1 MKVIAVG
8 LLALAAAAGLMSLT
22 ATAQDLQSQPVD
34 VSYSPGETRML
45 TDDEFAQLKQGLH
58 FTPDSV
64 PMSVGATART
74 ALVDGVGKTLAII
87 QVQWLGGPSSTDP
100 SAYFHITFQNLSGC
114 LFSPSASF
122 GFPSSPTGGAA
133 ISLVTWNGWSAIHS
147 ASAGETESFDGSATL
162 ASVSSLVFQPSDPDS
177 AVSQCRTNGA
187 QQQPGVNAPYSGDTF
202 TFTDAPTGLT
212 ETRTTSVS
220 GDQINADIKVS
231 NGSEM
236 NLTFSRG
243 EVHATRPD
251 QQSEPP
257 YWTVQVTCT
266 VTQHYGDGGQGPAH
280 CMSDGGDGNFYVDL
294 VFGSQTLAQSFAD
307 FINQK

>member
-64 PMSVGATART
+64 PMSVGSTART

-147 ASAGETESFDGSATL
+147 ASAGKLSRL
-162 ASVSSLVFQPSDPDS
+162 M
-177 AVSQCRTNGA
+177 A
-187 QQQPGVNAPYSGDTF
+187 QQRLPAFPHWYFSLPTLTARYRNAGQT
-202 TFTDAPTGLT
+202 AH
-212 ETRTTSVS
+212 
-220 GDQINADIKVS
+220 S
-231 NGSEM
+231 NS
-236 NLTFSRG
+236 
-243 EVHATRPD
+243 
-251 QQSEPP
+251 
-257 YWTVQVTCT
+257 
-266 VTQHYGDGGQGPAH
+266 QG
-280 CMSDGGDGNFYVDL
+280 
-294 VFGSQTLAQSFAD
+294 
-307 FINQK
+307 